1 MIYLDAAAHEMP
13 LPAAVDAFLKM
24 QDLANPSSLHSEGR
38 AAKSALEA
46 ARATVARCLN
56 SEPSEVYFTSG
67 ATEACNWMMKSL
79 SAYTGKLTFP
89 RHYEHHA
96 VLEYPPVDHPHRTD
110 CTGFTHMM
118 ANNETGE
125 IYDILSMRRNAPNA
139 LFACDATAAVG
150 QIPVDFK
157 ALGVDY
163 LAFGAHK
170 FGGISGIGCL
180 IVKKGTLLLSMIRG
194 GDQEWGMRAGTESV
208 PLACAMAAALEK
220 RCETMYDDIARITKL
235 RDDFI
240 TEILRLVPE
249 SYINGPWVICDA
261 SRRLPNNANISFLGV
276 ESQSLVLALSRKGL
290 CASSGSACTSGSLN
304 GSYVLRA
311 IGLPEE
317 RARSAVRFSLPYR
330 ITYIEVKRAVEIIV
344 NTVSELRALSPACP
358 RYRNFQRSFLP

>member
-1 MIYLDAAAHEMP
+1 MLKTYYFDAAAHEP
-13 LPAAVDAFLKM
+13 PSPAAIKAFTRALPLGNPSALHACGVAAKIALEEARASIA
-24 QDLANPSSLHSEGR
+24 QDLN
-38 AAKSALEA
+38 
-46 ARATVARCLN
+46 CLP
-56 SEPSEVYFTSG
+56 EEVYFTSG

-79 SAYTGKLTFP
+79 SAYTGKLDFP

-110 CTGFTHMM
+110 RTGFTHMM

-125 IYDILSMRRNAPNA
+125 TYDILSRRRNAPNA

-180 IVKKGTLLLSMIRG
+180 IVKKDTPLISMIRG

-208 PLACAMAAALEK
+208 PLACAMAAALHERMDNMLSNMK
-220 RCETMYDDIARITKL
+220 RIARCRDLLIAYLL
-235 RDDFI
+235 RFVPDTYVNGTYTIGDVV
-240 TEILRLVPE
+240 LRLP
-249 SYINGPWVICDA
+249 G
-261 SRRLPNNANISFLGV
+261 NANLSFLGV
-276 ESQSLVLALSRKGL
+276 ESQALVMALSAEGVY
-290 CASSGSACTSGSLN
+290 ASSGSACTSGEAD

-311 IGLPEE
+311 MGYPAS
-317 RARSAVRFSLPYR
+317 RATSAVRFTLPYTVTEDD
-330 ITYIEVKRAVEIIV
+330 ILGAVPLIVSAVE
-344 NTVSELRALSPACP
+344 NLRRLTPTP
-358 RYRNFQRSFLP
+358 

>member
-1 MIYLDAAAHEMP
+1 MLKSYYFDAAAHEP
-13 LPAAVDAFLKM
+13 PSPAAVKAFTRALPLGNPSALHACGVAAKIALEEARASIA
-24 QDLANPSSLHSEGR
+24 QDLN
-38 AAKSALEA
+38 
-46 ARATVARCLN
+46 CLP
-56 SEPSEVYFTSG
+56 EEVYFTSG

-110 CTGFTHMM
+110 RTGFTHMM

-194 GDQEWGMRAGTESV
+194 GGQEWGMRAGTESV
-208 PLACAMAAALEK
+208 PLACAMAAALHDRMGNMVSDMK
-220 RCETMYDDIARITKL
+220 RIARCRDLLITNLL
-235 RDDFI
+235 RFVPDTYVNGPYTPGDVL
-240 TEILRLVPE
+240 LRLP
-249 SYINGPWVICDA
+249 G
-261 SRRLPNNANISFLGV
+261 NANLSFLGV
-276 ESQSLVLALSRKGL
+276 ESQALVMALSAEDVY
-290 CASSGSACTSGSLN
+290 ASSGSACTSGEAD

-311 IGLPEE
+311 MGYPAS
-317 RARSAVRFSLPYR
+317 RATSAVRFTLPYTVTEDD
-330 ITYIEVKRAVEIIV
+330 ILGAVPLIVSAVE
-344 NTVSELRALSPACP
+344 NLRRLTPTP
-358 RYRNFQRSFLP
+358 

>member
-1 MIYLDAAAHEMP
+1 MLKSYYFDAAAHEP
-13 LPAAVDAFLKM
+13 PSPAAVKAFTRALPLGNPSALHACGVAAKIALEEARTSIA
-24 QDLANPSSLHSEGR
+24 QDLN
-38 AAKSALEA
+38 
-46 ARATVARCLN
+46 CLP
-56 SEPSEVYFTSG
+56 EEVYFTSG

-110 CTGFTHMM
+110 RTGFTHMM

-208 PLACAMAAALEK
+208 PLACAMAAALHDRMGNMVSDMK
-220 RCETMYDDIARITKL
+220 RIARCRDLLITNLL
-235 RDDFI
+235 RFVPDTYVNGPYTPGDVL
-240 TEILRLVPE
+240 LRLP
-249 SYINGPWVICDA
+249 G
-261 SRRLPNNANISFLGV
+261 NANLSFLGV
-276 ESQSLVLALSRKGL
+276 ESPALVMALSAEGVY
-290 CASSGSACTSGSLN
+290 ASSGSACTSGEAD

-311 IGLPEE
+311 MGYPAS
-317 RARSAVRFSLPYR
+317 RAVSAVRFTLPYTVTEDD
-330 ITYIEVKRAVEIIV
+330 ILGAVPLIVSAVE
-344 NTVSELRALSPACP
+344 NLRRLTPTP
-358 RYRNFQRSFLP
+358 

>member
-13 LPAAVDAFLKM
+13 LPAAVNAFLKM

-56 SEPSEVYFTSG
+56 CEPSEVYFTSG
-67 ATEACNWMMKSL
+67 ATEACNWMMHCL
-79 SAYTGKLTFP
+79 GAYSVSVGGIP
-89 RHYEHHA
+89 RYEHHA
-96 VLEYPPVDHPHRTD
+96 VLEYPYVTPIINRVPEI
-110 CTGFTHMM
+110 GYTHML

-125 IYDILSMRRNAPNA
+125 IYNIESMQKSLTG

-150 QIPVDFK
+150 HIPVDFR
-157 ALGVDY
+157 ALGIDY

-170 FGGISGIGCL
+170 FGGLSGIGAL
-180 IVKKGTLLLSMIRG
+180 IVRDGSPVTPMICG
-194 GDQEWGMRAGTESV
+194 GGQERGMRGGTESV
-208 PLACAMAAALEK
+208 ALACAMAAALEK

-240 TEILRLVPE
+240 TEILRFVPDA
-249 SYINGPWVICDA
+249 YINGPWVICDA

-311 IGLPEE
+311 MGLSEE

-330 ITYIEVKRAVEIIV
+330 ITQDELKQAVEIV
-344 NTVSELRALSPACP
+344 VSAVSELRALSPACP
-358 RYRNFQRSFLP
+358 

>member
-1 MIYLDAAAHEMP
+1 MLKSYYFDAAAHEP
-13 LPAAVDAFLKM
+13 PSPAAVKAFTRALPLGNPSALHACGVAAKIALEEARASIA
-24 QDLANPSSLHSEGR
+24 QDLN
-38 AAKSALEA
+38 
-46 ARATVARCLN
+46 CLP
-56 SEPSEVYFTSG
+56 EEVYFTSG

-110 CTGFTHMM
+110 RTGFTHMM

-208 PLACAMAAALEK
+208 PLACAMAAALHDRMGNMVSDMK
-220 RCETMYDDIARITKL
+220 RIARCRDLLITNLL
-235 RDDFI
+235 RFVPDTYVNGPYTPGDVL
-240 TEILRLVPE
+240 LRLP
-249 SYINGPWVICDA
+249 G
-261 SRRLPNNANISFLGV
+261 NANLSFLGV
-276 ESQSLVLALSRKGL
+276 ESPALVMALSAEGVY
-290 CASSGSACTSGSLN
+290 ASSGSACTSGEAD

-311 IGLPEE
+311 MGYPAS
-317 RARSAVRFSLPYR
+317 RAVSAVRFTLPYTVTEDD
-330 ITYIEVKRAVEIIV
+330 ILGAVPLIVSAVE
-344 NTVSELRALSPACP
+344 NLRRLTPTP
-358 RYRNFQRSFLP
+358 